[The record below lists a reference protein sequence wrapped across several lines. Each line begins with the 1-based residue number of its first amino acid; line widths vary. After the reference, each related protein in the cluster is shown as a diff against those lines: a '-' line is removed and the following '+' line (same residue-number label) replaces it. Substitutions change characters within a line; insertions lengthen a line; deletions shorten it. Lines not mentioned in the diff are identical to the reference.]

1 MKRRFAL
8 AAALL
13 LLTGCVS
20 ENLYEPAPGQKMRV
34 SQRTFDAFK
43 EYEGLIGSTRPGA
56 FAVSSDGEAYS
67 YRYCEDTY
75 CTDLVAIA
83 QKALGSCYDFGRKCY
98 LFAKNDEIKVDY
110 LIVP

>member
-20 ENLYEPAPGQKMRV
+20 ENLYAPAPGQKMRV

-43 EYEGLIGSTRPGA
+43 EYEGLIGSTRPGPA
-56 FAVSSDGEAYS
+56 PSPSHRTARLIPTGIARIPIAPTWLPLRRKRWAAVTTLAGSAISSPRTTRS
-67 YRYCEDTY
+67 RS
-75 CTDLVAIA
+75 I
-83 QKALGSCYDFGRKCY
+83 
-98 LFAKNDEIKVDY
+98 I
-110 LIVP
+110 